1 MMRFVVTWLLVNAGT
16 AYAVRFRASAGKNN
30 VDYKMR
36 LTNHNSVQY
45 SADLSLGHQTLPVI
59 YDTGS
64 FEIIVLSTLCRTC
77 RSSSIYD
84 SKRSSSFMK
93 AGGVTAEH
101 LFGSGPVVSEKGF
114 ETVSLGPS
122 GSPYVANSMPFWQVI
137 SHEIAVWNS
146 GAHFSGIVGLGFPD
160 HVPKGFSAENAETTT
175 MLAAMGINTFALCLE
190 RGRSA
195 PPGWFSIGPSVE
207 RVMNTS
213 PFHRLSVVGRVHW
226 GVRMTSFYANGIGG
240 FNPCNPSCGAIVDSG
255 TSLIAVPPSA
265 QPLVSMLTAKIKLD
279 CSNLATLP
287 VLEFQLDGKL
297 IRLPPAAYV
306 MQVRQRVWDN
316 STIWRTV
323 MKNTRPDMVYKCQA
337 AFMNIHKDSAHGP
350 VWILGMP
357 FLRYYYTVFDRTA
370 KQIHVAP
377 STASCE
383 VSNSMPSFFNS
394 THLEGARGS
403 ATAGSFASPDYQPTE
418 VDLNEARLPEWATS
432 PGREFVF

>member
-1 MMRFVVTWLLVNAGT
+1 MRVFVITWMLANAAT
-16 AYAVRFRASAGKNN
+16 AYAVRLRASAGKNN

-45 SADLSLGHQTLPVI
+45 TADLSLGQQILPVI

-64 FEIIVLSTLCRTC
+64 FEIIVLSTLCKTC
-77 RSSSIYD
+77 RSPSIYD
-84 SKRSSSFMK
+84 SKQSPSFMN

-114 ETVSLGPS
+114 ETVSLGRS
-122 GSPYVANSMPFWQVI
+122 GSPYVANSIPFWQVI
-137 SHEIAVWNS
+137 SHEISVWNS

-175 MLAAMGINTFALCLE
+175 LLAAMGINTFALCLE
-190 RGRSA
+190 RGRPG
-195 PPGWFSIGPSVE
+195 PPGWFSMGPSVE
-207 RVMNTS
+207 RVMKTG
-213 PFHRLSVVGRVHW
+213 PFHRLSVVGKVHW
-226 GVRMTSFYANGIGG
+226 GVHMTSVYANGVGG
-240 FNPCNPSCGAIVDSG
+240 LNPCQPSCGAIVDSG

-265 QPLVSMLTAKIKLD
+265 QLLVSRLTAKIKLD

-306 MQVRQRVWDN
+306 MRQRH
-316 STIWRTV
+316 
-323 MKNTRPDMVYKCQA
+323 TRWPDMVYKCRA
-337 AFMNIHKDSAHGP
+337 AFMSIDKESAHGP

-357 FLRYYYTVFDRTA
+357 FLRYYYTVFDRAA
-370 KQIHVAP
+370 KEIRVAP
-377 STASCE
+377 STPACE
-383 VSNSMPSFFNS
+383 VSNTMPSFFNS

-403 ATAGSFASPDYQPTE
+403 ATVGSFASPDYQPTE
-418 VDLNEARLPEWATS
+418 VDLNEARVPEWATS
-432 PGREFVF
+432 PGREFAF

>member
-1 MMRFVVTWLLVNAGT
+1 MRAFVLTWLLASTVT
-16 AYAVRFRASAGKNN
+16 AYAVRLRASAGKNN

-45 SADLSLGHQTLPVI
+45 SADLVLGHQTLPVI

-64 FEIIVLSTLCRTC
+64 FEIIVLSTLCKTC

-84 SKRSSSFMK
+84 SKQSSSFMN

-114 ETVSLGPS
+114 ETVSLGNT
-122 GSPYVANSMPFWQVI
+122 GSPYVATSMPFWQVI

-160 HVPKGFSAENAETTT
+160 HVPKGFSAENADTIT

-190 RGRSA
+190 RGRPSA
-195 PPGWFSIGPSVE
+195 PGWLSTGPSVE
-207 RVMNTS
+207 KEMNTS
-213 PFHRLSVVGRVHW
+213 PFHRLSVVGKVHW
-226 GVRMTSFYANGIGG
+226 GVRMSSFYANGIGT
-240 FNPCNPSCGAIVDSG
+240 FNPCNPSCGAIIDSG

-265 QPLVSMLTAKIKLD
+265 QPLVSMLTSMIKLD
-279 CSNLATLP
+279 CSNLAQLP

-306 MQVRQRVWDN
+306 MQVRQRTWDN

-323 MKNTRPDMVYKCQA
+323 KKNTRPNMVYKCQA
-337 AFMNIHKDSAHGP
+337 AFMNIDKESSHGP

-357 FLRYYYTVFDRTA
+357 FLRYYYTVFDRAA
-370 KQIHVAP
+370 KTIHVASATP
-377 STASCE
+377 RCE

-403 ATAGSFASPDYQPTE
+403 ATVGSFESPDYQPTE
-418 VDLNEARLPEWATS
+418 VDLNEARVPEWAITQ
-432 PGREFVF
+432 GRDFVL